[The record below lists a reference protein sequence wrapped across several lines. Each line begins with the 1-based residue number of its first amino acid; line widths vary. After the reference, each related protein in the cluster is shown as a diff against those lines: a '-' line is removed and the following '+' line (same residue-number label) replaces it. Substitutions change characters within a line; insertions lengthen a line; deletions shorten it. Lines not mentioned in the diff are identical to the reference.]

1 MEFRQSNKLSE
12 VCYEIR
18 GPVVEHANALEK
30 AGHSVLR
37 LNTGNPALFGF
48 EAPEEILQDMI
59 RMLPQAHGYTDSRGI
74 LSARRAVA
82 QRYQNLGLAVDV
94 DDVFLGNGI
103 SELISMAVQALVE
116 DGDEILIP
124 APDFPLWTA
133 VTTLAGG
140 KAVHYL
146 CDEQAEWY
154 PDLDDMAS
162 KITDRTKAVVII
174 NPNNPTGAVYP
185 KEIVEGILDLARR
198 HGLMVFA
205 DEIYDQILYDDAVH
219 HSAAALAPDLVVL
232 TFCGLSKT
240 YRVAG
245 FRSGWLVVTGP
256 KQHAKDYLEGLTML
270 ASMRLCA
277 NAPAQYA
284 IQAALGG
291 RQSIHELT
299 APGGRLREQRDVVWE
314 KLNEIPGVSC
324 VKPKGAL
331 YAFPCIDPKV
341 HPIHDDEK
349 FVLDLLLREKIQV
362 VQGTGFNWP
371 TPDHFRILTLPY
383 AEDLEAAIGR
393 IGRFL
398 SGYRQ
403 YGAPC
408 GALSPRRQGV
418 RDREGLHPHEC
429 VCAERGPVTRC
440 GRGSAGRARCG
451 RPVSRPARGDRVVAV
466 RPAHRIDGRPAD
478 RARAG
483 GGPAAGPARPF
494 APDRGRLHQPLAAGA
509 GDGGADRAAR
519 RAGRRGPAGVG
530 LRRVRGRDHR
540 RDPA

>member
-1 MEFRQSNKLSE
+1 MEFRQSSKLNE

-18 GPVVEHANALEK
+18 GPVIEQANALEE
-30 AGHSVLR
+30 AGHTVLR

-48 EAPEEILQDMI
+48 EAPEEIVQDMI

-82 QRYQNLGLAVDV
+82 QRYQTLGLDVGV
-94 DDVFLGNGI
+94 DDVFLGNGV
-103 SELISMAVQALVE
+103 SELVSMAVQALLE
-116 DGDEILIP
+116 DGDEVLVP

-162 KITDRTKAVVII
+162 KITDRTRAVVII

-185 KEIVEGILDLARR
+185 KEIVEGILGLARR
-198 HGLMVFA
+198 HQLMVLA

-240 YRVAG
+240 HRVAG

-256 KQHAKDYLEGLTML
+256 RQHARNYLEGLTML

-291 RQSIHELT
+291 RQTIHELT
-299 APGGRLREQRDVVWE
+299 APGGRLREQRDRAWE

-331 YAFPCIDPKV
+331 YAFPRIDPAV
-341 HPIHDDEK
+341 HPIHDDER

-371 TPDHFRILTLPY
+371 RPDHFRILTLPHVD
-383 AEDLEAAIGR
+383 DLDAAISR

-403 YGAPC
+403 
-408 GALSPRRQGV
+408 
-418 RDREGLHPHEC
+418 
-429 VCAERGPVTRC
+429 
-440 GRGSAGRARCG
+440 
-451 RPVSRPARGDRVVAV
+451 
-466 RPAHRIDGRPAD
+466 
-478 RARAG
+478 
-483 GGPAAGPARPF
+483 
-494 APDRGRLHQPLAAGA
+494 
-509 GDGGADRAAR
+509 
-519 RAGRRGPAGVG
+519 
-530 LRRVRGRDHR
+530 
-540 RDPA
+540 

>member
-1 MEFRQSNKLSE
+1 MEFRQSSKLSE

-18 GPVVEHANALEK
+18 GPVIEHANALEE

-48 EAPEEILQDMI
+48 EAPEEIVQDMI
-59 RMLPQAHGYTDSRGI
+59 RMLPKAHGYTDSRGI

-82 QRYQNLGLAVDV
+82 QRCQSMGLPDVDV
-94 DDVFLGNGI
+94 DDIFLGNGV
-103 SELISMAVQALVE
+103 SELISMAVQALLE
-116 DGDEILIP
+116 DGDEVLVP
-124 APDFPLWTA
+124 APDYPLWTA
-133 VTTLAGG
+133 VITLAGG
-140 KAVHYL
+140 KPVHYL
-146 CDEQAEWY
+146 CDESADWY

-162 KITDRTKAVVII
+162 KITDRTRAIVVI

-185 KEIVEGILDLARR
+185 KEVLEGIFEVARR
-198 HGLMVFA
+198 HGLLVFA
-205 DEIYDQILYDDAVH
+205 DEIYDQIVYDEAVH
-219 HSAAALAPDLVVL
+219 HPAASLAPDLIVL
-232 TFCGLSKT
+232 TFGGLSKT

-256 KQHAKDYLEGLTML
+256 KQHARNYLEGLTML
-270 ASMRLCA
+270 ASMRLCP

-299 APGGRLREQRDVVWE
+299 APGGRLREQRDRAWE

-331 YAFPCIDPKV
+331 YAFPRLDPAV
-341 HPIHDDEK
+341 HKIHDDEK

-371 TPDHFRILTLPY
+371 RPDHFRILTLPY
-383 AEDLEAAIGR
+383 ADDLDAAISR

-403 YGAPC
+403 
-408 GALSPRRQGV
+408 
-418 RDREGLHPHEC
+418 
-429 VCAERGPVTRC
+429 
-440 GRGSAGRARCG
+440 
-451 RPVSRPARGDRVVAV
+451 
-466 RPAHRIDGRPAD
+466 
-478 RARAG
+478 
-483 GGPAAGPARPF
+483 
-494 APDRGRLHQPLAAGA
+494 
-509 GDGGADRAAR
+509 
-519 RAGRRGPAGVG
+519 
-530 LRRVRGRDHR
+530 
-540 RDPA
+540 

>member
-1 MEFRQSNKLSE
+1 MEFRQSSKLSN
-12 VCYEIR
+12 VLYEIR
-18 GPVVEHANALEK
+18 GPVIAHADALEE

-48 EAPEEILQDMI
+48 EAPEEIVQDMI

-82 QRYQNLGLAVDV
+82 QRYQALGLDVSV
-94 DDVFLGNGI
+94 DDVFLGNGV
-103 SELISMAVQALVE
+103 SELVSMAVQALLD
-116 DGDEILIP
+116 DGDEVLIP

-133 VTTLAGG
+133 VTSLAGG
-140 KAVHYL
+140 RPVHYV
-146 CDEQAEWY
+146 CDESSDWN
-154 PDLDDMAS
+154 PDLADMAS
-162 KITDRTKAVVII
+162 KITDRTKALVII

-185 KEIVEGILDLARR
+185 REVVEGMLDLARR
-198 HGLMVFA
+198 HQLMVFA
-205 DEIYDQILYDDAVH
+205 DEIYDQIVYDDAVH

-232 TFCGLSKT
+232 TFSGLSKT

-256 KQHAKDYLEGLTML
+256 KQHARSYLEGLTVL
-270 ASMRLCA
+270 ASMRLCP

-291 RQSIHELT
+291 RQSIRELT
-299 APGGRLREQRDVVWE
+299 APGGRLHEQRDRAWE

-331 YAFPCIDPKV
+331 YAFPKLDPKV
-341 HPIHDDEK
+341 HPLVDDEK

-371 TPDHFRILTLPY
+371 RPDHFRILTLPY
-383 AEDLEAAIGR
+383 ADDLDAAISR

-403 YGAPC
+403 
-408 GALSPRRQGV
+408 
-418 RDREGLHPHEC
+418 
-429 VCAERGPVTRC
+429 
-440 GRGSAGRARCG
+440 
-451 RPVSRPARGDRVVAV
+451 
-466 RPAHRIDGRPAD
+466 
-478 RARAG
+478 
-483 GGPAAGPARPF
+483 
-494 APDRGRLHQPLAAGA
+494 
-509 GDGGADRAAR
+509 
-519 RAGRRGPAGVG
+519 
-530 LRRVRGRDHR
+530 
-540 RDPA
+540 

>member
-1 MEFRQSNKLSE
+1 MEFRQSSKLNE

-18 GPVVEHANALEK
+18 GPVIEHANALEE

-48 EAPEEILQDMI
+48 EAPEEIVQDMI
-59 RMLPQAHGYTDSRGI
+59 RMLPKAHGYTDSRGI

-82 QRYQNLGLAVDV
+82 QRYQSMGVPDVDV
-94 DDVFLGNGI
+94 DDVFLGNGV
-103 SELISMAVQALVE
+103 SELISMAVQALLE
-116 DGDEILIP
+116 DGDEVLVP
-124 APDFPLWTA
+124 APDYPLWTA
-133 VTTLAGG
+133 VVTLAGG
-140 KAVHYL
+140 RPVHYL
-146 CDEQAEWY
+146 CDEAADWY

-162 KITDRTKAVVII
+162 KITDRTKAIVVI

-185 KEIVEGILDLARR
+185 KEVLEGIFELARR

-205 DEIYDQILYDDAVH
+205 DEIYDQIVYDEVVH
-219 HSAAALAPDLVVL
+219 HPAASLAPDLVVL
-232 TFCGLSKT
+232 TFGGLSKT

-256 KQHAKDYLEGLTML
+256 KQHAKNYLEGLTML
-270 ASMRLCA
+270 ASMRLCP

-299 APGGRLREQRDVVWE
+299 APGGRLREQRDRAWE

-331 YAFPCIDPKV
+331 YAFPRLDPAV
-341 HPIHDDEK
+341 HKIHDDEK

-371 TPDHFRILTLPY
+371 RPDHFRILTLPY
-383 AEDLEAAIGR
+383 ADDLDAAISR

-403 YGAPC
+403 
-408 GALSPRRQGV
+408 
-418 RDREGLHPHEC
+418 
-429 VCAERGPVTRC
+429 
-440 GRGSAGRARCG
+440 
-451 RPVSRPARGDRVVAV
+451 
-466 RPAHRIDGRPAD
+466 
-478 RARAG
+478 
-483 GGPAAGPARPF
+483 
-494 APDRGRLHQPLAAGA
+494 
-509 GDGGADRAAR
+509 
-519 RAGRRGPAGVG
+519 
-530 LRRVRGRDHR
+530 
-540 RDPA
+540 

>member
-1 MEFRQSNKLSE
+1 MEFRQSSKLSE

-18 GPVVEHANALEK
+18 GPVIEHANALEE

-48 EAPEEILQDMI
+48 EAPEEIVQDMI
-59 RMLPQAHGYTDSRGI
+59 RMLPKAHGYTDSRGI

-82 QRYQNLGLAVDV
+82 QRYQSMGVPEVDV
-94 DDVFLGNGI
+94 DDIFLGNGV
-103 SELISMAVQALVE
+103 SELISMAVQALLE
-116 DGDEILIP
+116 DGDEVLVP
-124 APDFPLWTA
+124 SPDYPLWTA

-140 KAVHYL
+140 KPVHYL
-146 CDEQAEWY
+146 CDESADWY

-162 KITDRTKAVVII
+162 RITDRTKAIVVI

-185 KEIVEGILDLARR
+185 KQIVEGILDLARR
-198 HGLMVFA
+198 HHLMVFA
-205 DEIYDQILYDDAVH
+205 DEIYDQIVYDEAVH
-219 HSAAALAPDLVVL
+219 YPAASLAPDVVVL
-232 TFCGLSKT
+232 TFGGLSKT

-245 FRSGWLVVTGP
+245 FRSGWLVVSGP
-256 KQHAKDYLEGLTML
+256 KQHARNYLEGLTML
-270 ASMRLCA
+270 ASMRLCP

-299 APGGRLREQRDVVWE
+299 APGGRLREQRDRAWE

-331 YAFPCIDPKV
+331 YAFPRLDPAV
-341 HPIHDDEK
+341 HRIHDDEK

-371 TPDHFRILTLPY
+371 RPDHFRILTLPY
-383 AEDLEAAIGR
+383 ADDLDAAISR

-403 YGAPC
+403 
-408 GALSPRRQGV
+408 
-418 RDREGLHPHEC
+418 
-429 VCAERGPVTRC
+429 
-440 GRGSAGRARCG
+440 
-451 RPVSRPARGDRVVAV
+451 
-466 RPAHRIDGRPAD
+466 
-478 RARAG
+478 
-483 GGPAAGPARPF
+483 
-494 APDRGRLHQPLAAGA
+494 
-509 GDGGADRAAR
+509 
-519 RAGRRGPAGVG
+519 
-530 LRRVRGRDHR
+530 
-540 RDPA
+540 